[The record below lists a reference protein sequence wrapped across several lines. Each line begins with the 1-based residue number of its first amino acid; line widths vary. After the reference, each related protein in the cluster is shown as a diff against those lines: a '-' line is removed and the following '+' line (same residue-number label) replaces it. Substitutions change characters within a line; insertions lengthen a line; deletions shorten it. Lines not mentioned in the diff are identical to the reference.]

1 MECTVCSLKFK
12 TKANYTKHLKT
23 DRHRQRCSEVPPKT
37 YSCICGRSYS
47 YHQSLYLHRKTCEEH
62 KQQKGST
69 TEFRALKEK
78 VNTFERETD
87 DLKQTIEMQRIRQEE
102 LKEQIA
108 VLLNQ
113 TSSGGKNTNIKN
125 QETKKQT
132 NTNNCNNNTTNNT
145 NNCNNKTNNTNNF
158 NFNINVFGQENT
170 EHIDNQTFVSI
181 MDHVYKAIPLLVQV
195 LHFDKDHPEN
205 NNIKITNKKLPYA
218 TVMGENKKWKT
229 IDKKDAIENMMNN
242 GYNLLDEK
250 YDENKEELSAFKQ
263 QCFEDFQEKYEND
276 DKKVKKQIKTEVELM
291 VINESKDSK

>member
-1 MECTVCSLKFK
+1 MVLRGSKVSQIILLTTILSWVSSK
-12 TKANYTKHLKT
+12 T
-23 DRHRQRCSEVPPKT
+23 
-37 YSCICGRSYS
+37 
-47 YHQSLYLHRKTCEEH
+47 LY
-62 KQQKGST
+62 
-69 TEFRALKEK
+69 K
-78 VNTFERETD
+78 V
-87 DLKQTIEMQRIRQEE
+87 QQEE

-125 QETKKQT
+125 QKINKQT
-132 NTNNCNNNTTNNT
+132 TTNTT
-145 NNCNNKTNNTNNF
+145 NCNNKTNNTNNF
-158 NFNINVFGQENT
+158 NFNINVFGQENAD
-170 EHIDNQTFVSI
+170 HIDDQTFVSI
-181 MDHVYKAIPLLVQV
+181 MEHVYKAIPLLVKV

-229 IDKKDAIENMMNN
+229 VDKKDAIENMMNN

-263 QCFEDFQEKYEND
+263 QCFEVFQEKYVND

-291 VINESKDSK
+291 VINESK